1 MTIEGTLNPQ
11 HNPQHDQ
18 QQNQHN
24 SQQKNSNPEA
34 EALCQLAAQQI
45 ARREFSHA
53 LNSYQQAA
61 KLAPQCITA
70 YLGMADLFAL
80 HGNHNHALQT
90 LSYALNI
97 EPENSLARRRM
108 APLLAA
114 LTPAGFSPEL
124 DRDLLLC
131 ISEPDNDHQQLARV
145 IGIHLTH
152 KYPELQTTGTGV
164 INPTLLPSLNNDA
177 LFLAYLSQ
185 CINTN
190 ATLEQWL
197 TSLRR
202 SLLLAGD
209 NINLSG
215 LVCALALQCFAN
227 EYLFSVSTEEEHYLI
242 EIEQVTDKLAAP
254 LNILLA
260 SMYRPLIDIVAD
272 IQSFEHTNL
281 PFEHTDQSF
290 VSLLIKRTLRDL
302 QQEQRHQT
310 CFRKIGN
317 TNADKNTN
325 RVSDQVRNQYEEN
338 PYPRWQIPPAPMPIP
353 LTQIL
358 RQQPGVKREHLPNGD
373 ISVLIAGCG
382 TGFEP
387 IELARMDKNTQITA
401 LDLSSRSLAYA
412 RRMADE
418 LGISNVDFVQGNI
431 LDAAEL
437 NAHFDL
443 INSTGV
449 LHHME
454 NPQAG
459 WQTLCG
465 ILKPGGVMRISLY
478 SEFARRRV
486 VLAHQK
492 IKELQLGSSN
502 NNIKKFRS
510 TIFSQ
515 PPGSPL
521 AELAQSDDFYSLSG
535 CRDLLFHVHEHRFTL
550 LQLKDMIAELGLIV
564 IGFDVPSWA
573 RQKFNQRYPNKT
585 DILDLTKW
593 HEFEVSHPDT
603 FVGMYQ
609 LWLQKIKPIKN

>member
-1 MTIEGTLNPQ
+1 MTIEGTPN
-11 HNPQHDQ
+11 Q
-18 QQNQHN
+18 QKQNQLN
-24 SQQKNSNPEA
+24 IQLKNINPEA
-34 EALCQLAAQQI
+34 EALCQLAAQQF
-45 ARREFSHA
+45 ARREFSQA

-80 HGNHNHALQT
+80 HGNHNYALQT
-90 LSYALNI
+90 LSYALKI
-97 EPENSLARRRM
+97 EPENSPARRRM

-114 LTPAGFSPEL
+114 LTPADFNPEL

-131 ISEPDNDHQQLARV
+131 INEPDSDHQQLARV
-145 IGIHLTH
+145 IGIHLSN
-152 KYPELQTTGTGV
+152 KYPELQTASTGI
-164 INPTLLPSLNNDA
+164 INPTLLSSLNSDK

-190 ATLEQWL
+190 LALEQWL
-197 TSLRR
+197 TKLRR
-202 SLLLAGD
+202 SLLLASD
-209 NINLSG
+209 NINLPELAS
-215 LVCALALQCFAN
+215 ALALQCFAN
-227 EYLFSVSTEEEHYLI
+227 EYLFSVSAEEEQCLM
-242 EIEQVTDKLAAP
+242 EIEQAMDKQTAQP
-254 LNILLA
+254 NTLLA

-272 IQSFEHTNL
+272 IKSFEHNNQ
-281 PFEHTDQSF
+281 PFL
-290 VSLLIKRTLRDL
+290 SLLIKRTLLDL
-302 QQEQRHQT
+302 QQEQHHQT
-310 CFRKIGN
+310 RFRKIGN
-317 TNADKNTN
+317 NSTEKIANS
-325 RVSDQVRNQYEEN
+325 VCDQVRNQYEEN
-338 PYPRWQIPPAPMPIP
+338 PYPRWQIPPAPTPIA
-353 LTQIL
+353 LAHIL
-358 RQQPGVKREHLPNGD
+358 QKLPGVKPEQLPGGN

-387 IELARMDKNTQITA
+387 IELARMDKNAQITA
-401 LDLSSRSLAYA
+401 LDLSSKSLAYA
-412 RRMADE
+412 KRMTDE
-418 LGISNVDFVQGNI
+418 LRISNVDFVQGNI

-437 NAHFDL
+437 NTQFDL

-454 NPQAG
+454 NPQIG

-478 SEFARRRV
+478 SEFARQRV

-502 NNIKKFRS
+502 KDIKIFRS
-510 TIFSQ
+510 TIFSL
-515 PPGSPL
+515 PSGSPL
-521 AELAQSDDFYSLSG
+521 AELAQSDDFYSVSG
-535 CRDLLFHVHEHRFTL
+535 CRDLLFHVQEHRFTL

-573 RQKFNQRYPNKT
+573 RQKFTQRYPNKADT
-585 DILDLTKW
+585 LDLTKW

-609 LWLQKIKPIKN
+609 LWLQKINPAS

>member
-1 MTIEGTLNPQ
+1 MTIEGT
-11 HNPQHDQ
+11 HNQQQQ

-34 EALCQLAAQQI
+34 ETLCQLAAQQF

-97 EPENSLARRRM
+97 EPGNSLARRRM

-114 LTPAGFSPEL
+114 LTPTGFNPEL

-152 KYPELQTTGTGV
+152 KYPELQTASTGV
-164 INPTLLPSLNNDA
+164 INPTLLSSLSSDA

-209 NINLSG
+209 NVNLPE

-227 EYLFSVSTEEEHYLI
+227 EYLFSVSAEEDHYLI
-242 EIEQVTDKLAAP
+242 EIKQVTDGLAAP
-254 LNILLA
+254 LNTLLS

-272 IQSFEHTNL
+272 TQSFEYINQ
-281 PFEHTDQSF
+281 PF

-302 QQEQRHQT
+302 QQEQRYQT
-310 CFRKIGN
+310 RFRKIGDA
-317 TNADKNTN
+317 NADKNTN
-325 RVSDQVRNQYEEN
+325 CVSDQVRNQYEEN
-338 PYPRWQIPPAPMPIP
+338 PYPRWQIPPAPMPVS

-358 RQQPGVKREHLPNGD
+358 QQPGVKREHLPNGD

-387 IELARMDKNTQITA
+387 IELARMDKHTQITA

-418 LGISNVDFVQGNI
+418 LRISNVDFVQGNI

-437 NAHFDL
+437 NTQFDL

-454 NPQAG
+454 NTQAG
-459 WQTLCG
+459 WKTLCG

-478 SEFARRRV
+478 SELARRRI

-492 IKELQLGSSN
+492 IKELQLGNSN
-502 NNIKKFRS
+502 KDIKLFRS

-521 AELAQSDDFYSLSG
+521 AELAQSEDFYSLSG

-573 RQKFNQRYPNKT
+573 RQKFNQRHPNKADT
-585 DILDLTKW
+585 LDLTKW

-609 LWLQKIKPIKN
+609 LWLQKINPIKN